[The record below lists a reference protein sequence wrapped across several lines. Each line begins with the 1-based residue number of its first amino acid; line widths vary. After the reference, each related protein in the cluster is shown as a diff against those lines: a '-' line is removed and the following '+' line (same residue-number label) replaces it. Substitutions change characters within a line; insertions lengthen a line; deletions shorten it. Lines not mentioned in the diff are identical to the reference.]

1 MLQPLVEQCRKLA
14 FDLQFSHAKE
24 WKVAKAGRMLVGY
37 MPIYFLR
44 EIVHAA
50 NGLAVGI
57 LGGGD
62 RKQIIKGDAF
72 YQSYICHMPRGIIEM
87 ALDDNLS
94 GFDGF
99 VFPSICDV
107 IRNLSGMF
115 RMLGKGK
122 FVKYLDFPQNF
133 LPGVGGTF
141 YRREMEHLL
150 DELEKINGCHPTT
163 EVLNRSISLFNEN
176 RALIEEIYDIRQH
189 SPWRLSYEDLYCIL
203 RAGMV
208 MPVEEHNII
217 LLEVLDQIRQ
227 DVGEPM
233 DKIKVVVNGAFCE
246 QPPLGLIKSI
256 EQAGCYVVDDD
267 LLQGCRWI
275 QGDVAADTAD
285 PIGALVDA
293 YLNQSIFSSS
303 VYDVGNPKE
312 ARLIELTRRRQ
323 ADGILFAAPS
333 FCDPALLD
341 RPQLQKAC
349 DDAGV
354 RYISFQ
360 YSENTGQFKVI
371 KEQVGAFSDSIKL
384 WEEEV
389 VV

>member
-1 MLQPLVEQCRKLA
+1 MSKELQHLAGHCRQIA
-14 FDLQFSHAKE
+14 FDLHFSLARE
-24 WKVAKAGRMLVGY
+24 WKAAKPGRALVGC
-37 MPIYFLR
+37 MPIYFPR
-44 EIVHAA
+44 EVVHASQ
-50 NGLAVGI
+50 GLAVGI

-62 RKQIIKGDAF
+62 RKQIIKGDAY

-87 ALDDNLS
+87 ALDDNLN

-99 VFPSICDV
+99 IFPSICDV
-107 IRNLSGMF
+107 IRN
-115 RMLGKGK
+115 
-122 FVKYLDFPQNF
+122 
-133 LPGVGGTF
+133 
-141 YRREMEHLL
+141 H
-150 DELEKINGCHPTT
+150 
-163 EVLNRSISLFNEN
+163 SISLFNEN
-176 RALIEEIYDIRQH
+176 RALTEEIYDIRQQF
-189 SPWRLSYEDLYCIL
+189 PWRLSYEDLYCIL
-203 RAGMV
+203 RAGLV
-208 MPVEEHNII
+208 MPVEEHNEI
-217 LLEVLDQIRQ
+217 LSEVLDFIRQ

-233 DKIKVVVNGAFCE
+233 DKIKVVVSGAFCE

-256 EQAGCYVVDDD
+256 EIAGCYVVDDD
-267 LLQGCRWI
+267 LLLGSRWI
-275 QGDVAADTAD
+275 QGDIDASSAD
-285 PIGALVDA
+285 PIGSIVDA
-293 YLNQSIFSSS
+293 YLTRSALSST

-312 ARLIELTRRRQ
+312 ARLIDLAHRRG

-384 WEEEV
+384 WEEV
-389 VV
+389 A